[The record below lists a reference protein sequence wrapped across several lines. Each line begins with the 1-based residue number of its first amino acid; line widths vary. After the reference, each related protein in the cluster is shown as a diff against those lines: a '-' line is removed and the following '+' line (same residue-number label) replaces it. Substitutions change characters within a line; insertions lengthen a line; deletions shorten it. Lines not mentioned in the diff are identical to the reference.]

1 MKNAN
6 WDLTLPLPEARKNN
20 EIISLAS
27 SQILRWIDELN
38 GIEDGDAKA
47 RAIREEIVVLKKE
60 PNSAE
65 SKREMRKLYAQ
76 LDKVQFK
83 EDYIN
88 IIMDRKSDYKRL
100 CKGFKINGIPYKRLL
115 GTNNGIKNSTIVFVS
130 ERLHDELFRRIENGR
145 DKNKKLN
152 PAKLEA
158 YRALTCSASVPVS
171 MPEGVLVVE
180 EYKTEFFSD
189 VIYLANQDDG
199 EPIMEERKNELIKLN
214 AADGF
219 GLMCPALAER
229 WSQELGLDYVMAGAN
244 TRMAFNKGMVFTFD
258 FHEFASEVA
267 GSFIVKD
274 AWGFDVDIR
283 DVELILNTSMV
294 KLWSSYGSCDEYL
307 RKSIS
312 NHYGFGIAKVTPK
325 ELENER
331 TTNYQFIQTHNL
343 NDSDIKELIS
353 PTMNEI
359 RDVLGGDWRKTILF
373 LRGINL
379 SDSNVM
385 AGKNDW
391 IKAIMVDHD
400 LVFDPYIRS
409 LIFRQIK
416 NRINE
421 AKIGVLKVHG
431 NYSIV
436 SGDPFAFCQHIF
448 GLEVT
453 GLLKAGEIYN
463 KYWSDYGAEK
473 VVCFRA
479 PMSCHNNIRLME
491 PSYSKEASYWFYW
504 MNTCTILNVWDTTCA
519 ALNGMDFDGDLVM
532 ISDNSVLV
540 NKLIQTPAIM
550 CEQKSAPSS
559 VPSEQDIIQSNID
572 SFGNEIGRITNYIT
586 SMYEVAS
593 KYPVDSDEYVELQYR
608 IKCGQLIQQDA
619 IDAAKGIIA
628 KPMPL
633 EWHDSYAVGRMEDG
647 AKKDLYRKIVA
658 DRKPYFMK
666 YIYPTLSKQYSDYV
680 RKVNMNALRQFGIG
694 IDELLS
700 LSENDLSEKQKTFI
714 EYYIKLMP
722 VGNGDCVMNKICHLF
737 EDEFD
742 GKALLSKGDK
752 QFDYGSLSSGSEYTS
767 YQRNKISSLFNDY
780 TSRIQKY
787 VRISNSQGESTD
799 VQTSNLAS
807 MRDEFLE
814 ECSIICPN
822 EQTLYDI
829 IIDIAGKKTGTKKFV
844 WDICGDTILE
854 NLLRKNNYRFEY
866 PCMSEDGDVSFGGY
880 KFETV
885 EREVVIY

>member
-171 MPEGVLVVE
+171 MPEGVLVVD

-385 AGKNDW
+385 AGRNDW

-504 MNTCTILNVWDTTCA
+504 MNTCTVLNVWDTTCA

-666 YIYPTLSKQYSDYV
+666 YIYPILSKQYSDYV

-722 VGNGDCVMNKICHLF
+722 VGNGDCVMNKICHIF

-767 YQRNKISSLFNDY
+767 YQKSKISSLFNDY

-829 IIDIAGKKTGTKKFV
+829 IIDIAGKKAGTKKFV

-866 PCMSEDGDVSFGGY
+866 PCMSEDGDISFGGY